1 MNIRPAFITAYYHD
15 DAIKLWNAD
24 SSGRAV

>member
-1 MNIRPAFITAYYHD
+1 VAQLLPFFNLTQ
-15 DAIKLWNAD
+15 AD